1 MKAQVDN
8 MNTDKNSDNNNK
20 KITGYLRIAPA
31 FFRAVSR

>member
-8 MNTDKNSDNNNK
+8 MNKDKNSDNNNK
-20 KITGYLRIAPA
+20 ITGYLRIAAA